1 MPNPKSKA
9 FGKVIGVIVVLGVA
23 AVVLMSSYS
32 IVEPSERA
40 VKVTLGKIQGDTIEP
55 GLIFHA
61 PFITQIRKIS
71 MVPST
76 MSIDLSIGADS
87 AVTQDLQ
94 AVGTTCNLQWRYIG
108 SNVRAMVEEYSR
120 SNVEQAIRSA
130 VLSAVKSSIGR
141 YSIYD
146 ITSKQVEITAEV
158 SDLAKSRTSQYP
170 IEITQLTLNNFDW
183 SSEFDAQISETMA
196 RTQQV
201 RQAEQDLLIAEQ
213 TAQKQVR
220 EAEAERQA
228 ITIRA
233 EAALEKAKLDA
244 EAQQIA
250 GDALAYYNR
259 RVAENLNVEI
269 QLRQLE
275 IEKDRIEKWD
285 GHYVPEQTYY
295 PIPVNHTGTMLG
307 AGPNGQ

>member
-1 MPNPKSKA
+1 MKKKTLKTFVGLIVAIAVIAAIA
-9 FGKVIGVIVVLGVA
+9 F
-23 AVVLMSSYS
+23 SSIS
-32 IVEPSERA
+32 IIEPSERGIQ
-40 VKVTLGKIQGDTIEP
+40 VTLGKIQGATLEP
-55 GLIFHA
+55 GMVFHP

-94 AVGTTCNLQWRYIG
+94 AVGTTCNLQWRYVG

-158 SDLAKSRTSQYP
+158 ADLAKSRTAQYP

-183 SSEFDAQISETMA
+183 SREFDAQISETMA

-250 GDALAYYNR
+250 GDALAYYNS
-259 RVAENLNVEI
+259 RVAQNLNVEI
-269 QLRQLE
+269 RLRE
-275 IEKDRIEKWD
+275 IENEKLRIEKWD

-295 PIPVNHTGTMLG
+295 PIPVNHTSTTLG

>member
-1 MPNPKSKA
+1 MKPLKSVK
-9 FGKVIGVIVVLGVA
+9 KVVVTIVIVVVVAVLGI
-23 AVVLMSSYS
+23 SSFD
-32 IVEPSERA
+32 IVEPNERA
-40 VKVTLGKIQGDTIEP
+40 VKVTLGQIQGDTIEP

-61 PFITQIRKIS
+61 PFVTQIKKIS
-71 MVPST
+71 MVPT
-76 MSIDLSIGADS
+76 TISIDLSIGADA

-94 AVGTTCNLQWRYIG
+94 AVGTTCNLQWRYVG
-108 SNVRAMVEEYSR
+108 TNVRAMVEEYSR
-120 SNVEQAIRSA
+120 ANVEQAIRSA

-183 SSEFDAQISETMA
+183 SSEFDLQIAETMA

-201 RQAEQDLLIAEQ
+201 RQAEQDLLITEQ
-213 TAQKQVR
+213 NAQKQVR

-233 EAALEKAKLDA
+233 EAALEKARLDA

-295 PIPVNHTGTMLG
+295 PIPVNHTGTMQG

>member
-1 MPNPKSKA
+1 MKLKSFTKTLV
-9 FGKVIGVIVVLGVA
+9 GIVVL
-23 AVVLMSSYS
+23 VVLVALGFSSVS
-32 IVEPSERA
+32 IIEPSERG
-40 VKVTLGKIQGDTIEP
+40 VKVTLGQIQGDTLEP
-55 GLIFHA
+55 GVVIHP

-71 MVPST
+71 MVPTT
-76 MSIDLSIGADS
+76 MSIDLSIGADA

-94 AVGTTCNLQWRYIG
+94 AVGTTCNLQWRYVG
-108 SNVRAMVEEYSR
+108 TNVRAMVEEYSR

-146 ITSKQVEITAEV
+146 ITSKQVEITVEV
-158 SDLAKSRTSQYP
+158 TDLAKSRTAQYP

-233 EAALEKAKLDA
+233 EAALEKARLDA

-250 GDALAYYNR
+250 GDALAYYNS
-259 RVAENLNVEI
+259 RVAQNLNVEL

-275 IEKDRIEKWD
+275 IEKARIEKWD

-295 PIPVNHTGTMLG
+295 PIPVNHTGGMQG
-307 AGPNGQ
+307 AGANGQ

>member
-1 MPNPKSKA
+1 MKPLKSVK
-9 FGKVIGVIVVLGVA
+9 KVVVTIVIVVVVAVLGI
-23 AVVLMSSYS
+23 SSFD
-32 IVEPSERA
+32 IVEPNERA
-40 VKVTLGKIQGDTIEP
+40 VKVTLGQIQGDTIEP

-61 PFITQIRKIS
+61 PFVTQIKKIS
-71 MVPST
+71 MVPT
-76 MSIDLSIGADS
+76 TISIDLSIGADA

-94 AVGTTCNLQWRYIG
+94 AVGTTCNLQWRYVG
-108 SNVRAMVEEYSR
+108 TNVRAMVEEYSR
-120 SNVEQAIRSA
+120 ANVEQAIKSA

-183 SSEFDAQISETMA
+183 SSEFDLQIAETMA

-201 RQAEQDLLIAEQ
+201 RQAEQDLLITEQ
-213 TAQKQVR
+213 NAQKQVR

-233 EAALEKAKLDA
+233 EAALEKARLDA

-295 PIPVNHTGTMLG
+295 PIPVNHTGTMQG

>member
-1 MPNPKSKA
+1 MKKKTLQTFVGLIVAIAVIAAIA
-9 FGKVIGVIVVLGVA
+9 F
-23 AVVLMSSYS
+23 SSIS
-32 IVEPSERA
+32 IIEPSERGIQ
-40 VKVTLGKIQGDTIEP
+40 VTLGKIQGATLEP
-55 GLIFHA
+55 GMVFHP

-94 AVGTTCNLQWRYIG
+94 AVGTTCNLQWRYVG

-158 SDLAKSRTSQYP
+158 ADLAKSRTAQYP

-183 SSEFDAQISETMA
+183 SREFDAQISETMA

-250 GDALAYYNR
+250 GDALAYYNS
-259 RVAENLNVEI
+259 RVAQNLNVEI
-269 QLRQLE
+269 RLRE
-275 IEKDRIEKWD
+275 IENEKLRIEKWD

-295 PIPVNHTGTMLG
+295 PIPVNHTGTTLG